1 MIFEIPCEIHAQSPR
16 QMSPKEVEEE
26 AFLCA
31 TFEKNVALLKKQL
44 ADKTIIF
51 DKLSQEIFRMLGLFE
66 RLERMGETRG
76 TELMEAEQA
85 VR

>member
-1 MIFEIPCEIHAQSPR
+1 
-16 QMSPKEVEEE
+16 MSPKEVEEE

-31 TFEKNVALLKKQL
+31 TLEKHVAVLKKEL
-44 ADKTIIF
+44 VDKTIIF
-51 DKLSQEIFRMLGLFE
+51 NKLSQEIFRMLGLFE

-85 VR
+85 VS